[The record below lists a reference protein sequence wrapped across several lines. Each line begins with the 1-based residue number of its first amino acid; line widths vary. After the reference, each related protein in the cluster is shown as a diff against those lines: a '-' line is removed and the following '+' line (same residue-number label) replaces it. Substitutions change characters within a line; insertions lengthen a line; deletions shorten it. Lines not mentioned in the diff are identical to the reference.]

1 MAAKKASKKAEAN
14 TPNLGEILKWVAR
27 LLPVAVLLVAGIY
40 VIQRAEDYLINEERF
55 QLGAVDSYEGA
66 IPVVR
71 VSGIVNAS
79 EEQVMQVFAEDA
91 GRSLYLFPVE
101 ERRRRLLAVN
111 WVKDATVARIWPH
124 RVEVTIREREPAAF
138 VHLQSSKSRVA
149 LIDEDGVI
157 LDPPAQSSYDLPVLR
172 GISEELTENLRATR
186 VRRATGLMADLGPIA
201 NQISEIDVSAPDN
214 LKVRQSIAG
223 NAVLLVVGK
232 KNFRRRIE
240 NFVAHFPEIQRRLP
254 AATTFDL
261 RLDDRITAVDG
272 VEDGG

>member
-1 MAAKKASKKAEAN
+1 MAAKRTSRKPVAN

-40 VIQRAEDYLINEERF
+40 VIQRVEDYLINEERF
-55 QLGAVDSYEGA
+55 QMRAADDYDGATAAVQ
-66 IPVVR
+66 VR
-71 VSGIVNAS
+71 GIVNAS
-79 EEQVMQVFAEDA
+79 EERVMQVFAEDA

-124 RVEVTIREREPAAF
+124 RVEVTIREREPVAF
-138 VHLQSSKSRVA
+138 VHLQSAQSRVA

-157 LDPPAQSSYDLPVLR
+157 LDPPQQSSYELPVLR

-186 VRRATGLMADLGPIA
+186 VRGAMALMRDLGPIA
-201 NQISEIDVSAPDN
+201 SQVSEIDVSEPNN

-223 NAVLLVVGK
+223 NAVLLIVGK

-272 VEDGG
+272 VEDGD